1 MQTSKPGRFTNHAW
15 QPVPLTPGR
24 LPHPTPHTL
33 TPKRTSTPSERRWPR
48 MCLSSATRRSVPRW
62 GFPATRIDAGAPK
75 STSAR
80 STRRTGPLLR
90 PMRVVSFPSLQVPAP
105 PSPASDHSAVAVM
118 VAVTSTATVVMVMGT
133 VTGTVTVGVM
143 AMFTATVIPFVSPHT
158 TPRPVC
164 RANATRI
171 QPGFT
176 FITVMPLPPPRL
188 VSTAYGLESM
198 AVILSYNPC
207 GSAFTMQTTC
217 EAYSGPHPGSSLLL
231 TSKPPASK
239 KLPAAPAA
247 RQRCRSSP
255 LPSG

>member
-1 MQTSKPGRFTNHAW
+1 MESRRRYVSTASPHTPNNRKA
-15 QPVPLTPGR
+15 QPRALPLTARAYILRSTENRACAAPSPR
-24 LPHPTPHTL
+24 LA
-33 TPKRTSTPSERRWPR
+33 PR
-48 MCLSSATRRSVPRW
+48 
-62 GFPATRIDAGAPK
+62 PATSPLGPRRTAGAPK